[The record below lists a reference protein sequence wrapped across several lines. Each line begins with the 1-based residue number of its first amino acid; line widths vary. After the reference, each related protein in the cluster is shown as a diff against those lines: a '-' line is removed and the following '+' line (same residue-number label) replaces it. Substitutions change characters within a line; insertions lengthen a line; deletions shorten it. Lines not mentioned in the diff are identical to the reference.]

1 MRLFVAITLDET
13 IKENLI
19 PIQESIKKYQPHA
32 KLVERENIH
41 LTLRFLGEIA
51 EATLPQ
57 VFEALSVAH
66 DYESFEMELKNI
78 GAFPSA
84 KKPRIIW
91 IGCEDN
97 DSVLNKLYQS
107 IESGLRAIGLPPD
120 DKAFSAHI
128 TLARDSR
135 PSRFSGIRVTT
146 TGSNNTARNKAPQSN
161 YNFEALLKKYP
172 SNPVGTQTV
181 RQITL
186 FQSTLTSDGPIYTN
200 IRDFKLK

>member
-13 IKENLI
+13 IKESLI

-41 LTLRFLGEIA
+41 LTLRFLGEIS
-51 EATLPQ
+51 EAMLPQ
-57 VFEALSVAH
+57 IFETLSVAH
-66 DYESFEMELKNI
+66 DYDSFEMELKNI
-78 GAFPSA
+78 GAFPST

-91 IGCEDN
+91 IGCEDKGL
-97 DSVLNKLYQS
+97 VLNKLYQS
-107 IESGLRAIGLPPD
+107 LESDLRAVGLPPD

-128 TLARDSR
+128 TLARD
-135 PSRFSGIRVTT
+135 
-146 TGSNNTARNKAPQSN
+146 KAPQSN
-161 YNFEALLKKYP
+161 NNFEALLKKYQGDP
-172 SNPVGTQTV
+172 GGTQTV